1 MISENIKHHRTKL
14 GLTQSELAE
23 KINKTP
29 TLITK
34 IETNKA
40 NPSIKTLKSLA
51 KALGVTVTE
60 LLDDKPV

>member
-1 MISENIKHHRTKL
+1 MIGENIKHNRLKL

-23 KINKTP
+23 KINKTS

-40 NPSIKTLKSLA
+40 NPSIDTLMKIA
-51 KALGVTVTE
+51 KALGVTIAE
-60 LLDDKPV
+60 LLDEKSA